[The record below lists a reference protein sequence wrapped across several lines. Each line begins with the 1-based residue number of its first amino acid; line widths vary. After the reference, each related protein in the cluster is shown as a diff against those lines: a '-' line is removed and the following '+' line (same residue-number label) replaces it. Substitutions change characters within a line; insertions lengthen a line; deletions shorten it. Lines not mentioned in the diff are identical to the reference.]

1 MEHKELVAL
10 LGTLPVKANTLTALE
25 ETLDHMLTTTKER
38 AGWIHMSAL
47 CSTLNTLESE
57 GIISAE
63 QKAAVDCEIIALWH
77 VRARPFVITRLN
89 ATNAAS

>member
-10 LGTLPVKANTLTALE
+10 LGISFTANTLTALE

-77 VRARPFVITRLN
+77 VRGTEL
-89 ATNAAS
+89 S